1 MFLLSANP
9 GVSTT
14 GDIECFLS
22 EHQEKAVGMGWQ
34 GRKRES
40 FLFLSNRAATHTGR
54 EKQGESLVVLVA
66 CTSHQDCG
74 GSRLAHS
81 QATSRPLVFI
91 ISLTDEEKDKGNPF
105 NRITKVLPTMCHIF
119 CVMSCCTVVGESLT
133 YVKVAI
139 PQCKNTTAFKMLLK
153 QKYIS
158 NSSQGWK

>member
-22 EHQEKAVGMGWQ
+22 EHQEKAVGMGWR
-34 GRKRES
+34 GLKRES
-40 FLFLSNRAATHTGR
+40 FLFLSSRAAAHTGR

-74 GSRLAHS
+74 GSHLAHL
-81 QATSRPLVFI
+81 QATSRPLVFS
-91 ISLTDEEKDKGNPF
+91 ISLTDKEKDKGNPF
-105 NRITKVLPTMCHIF
+105 DRITKVLPTQFF